1 MIIKLCYNSEIHR
14 VSQQP
19 ATFKALNDAVKN
31 VFGKALPPVYALQ
44 YTDVDGD
51 RVMISNEEDYNAMLE
66 TAMPNSSKSI
76 KIYVVSLD
84 ESVITLQKESS
95 IISKADS
102 AENYQ
107 VIETSRSIEIP
118 EPKNLSTPQEKSI
131 SEIQTKDE
139 GPSMKLPE
147 EKCVAEVS
155 EIKKCKKEKKEKKE
169 KKIMKIRM
177 AELLE

>member
-84 ESVITLQKESS
+84 ESVITLQLL
-95 IISKADS
+95 
-102 AENYQ
+102 
-107 VIETSRSIEIP
+107 VM
-118 EPKNLSTPQEKSI
+118 NLERRLRVLFYLIFAFLFRRRPTLIFSY
-131 SEIQTKDE
+131 
-139 GPSMKLPE
+139 
-147 EKCVAEVS
+147 
-155 EIKKCKKEKKEKKE
+155 
-169 KKIMKIRM
+169 
-177 AELLE
+177 